1 MSNNAVADLK
11 KFERE
16 ICINTTEPITFQRG
30 SNLSVEV
37 GVKERNAEFDVE
49 ENPLQLR
56 RAPRLL
62 PEVEAQYAPV
72 ASAARDGAVDG
83 VHLLLKQSLR
93 VNVPHSL
100 KMRVGGQIIK
110 IN

>member
-1 MSNNAVADLK
+1 MTIK
-11 KFERE
+11 
-16 ICINTTEPITFQRG
+16 RG

-49 ENPLQLR
+49 ESPLQLW

-62 PEVEAQYAPV
+62 SEVEVQCAPV
-72 ASAARDGAVDG
+72 ATAARDGAVDG

-100 KMRVGGQIIK
+100 KRVGGQIIK
-110 IN
+110 IKGTGVLTNARRHPT